1 MITKQQ
7 EQMKIDVDEFNR
19 KAEYIIETVVKPQV
33 AKYELSKQLNKYKM
47 ENKLNTGAI
56 FKNTNKKAENHPD
69 YKGKV
74 NVNGKEMEVALWV
87 KQGKA
92 GSFFSA
98 AFSEPYVAPETME
111 RKPIGDSMD
120 DDLPF

>member
-1 MITKQQ
+1 
-7 EQMKIDVDEFNR
+7 
-19 KAEYIIETVVKPQV
+19 
-33 AKYELSKQLNKYKM
+33 M
-47 ENKLNTGAI
+47 ENKINSGAI
-56 FKNTNKKAENHPD
+56 FKNDKKTTANQPD
-69 YKGKV
+69 YRGKV

-87 KQGKA
+87 KQGKN

-111 RKPIGDSMD
+111 RVPVSNDV

>member
-1 MITKQQ
+1 VR
-7 EQMKIDVDEFNR
+7 IDINDFNR
-19 KAEYIIETVVKPQV
+19 KANHILETVVKPQV

-56 FKNTNKKAENHPD
+56 FKNTNKKADNHPD

-98 AFSEPYVAPETME
+98 SFSEPYVAPTEE
-111 RKPIGDSMD
+111 RRPVGDSID

>member
-1 MITKQQ
+1 
-7 EQMKIDVDEFNR
+7 
-19 KAEYIIETVVKPQV
+19 
-33 AKYELSKQLNKYKM
+33 M
-47 ENKLNTGAI
+47 ENKINSGAI
-56 FKNTNKKAENHPD
+56 FKNDKKTTANQPD
-69 YKGKV
+69 YRGKV

-87 KQGKA
+87 KQGKN

-111 RKPIGDSMD
+111 RVPVSNDI

>member
-1 MITKQQ
+1 
-7 EQMKIDVDEFNR
+7 
-19 KAEYIIETVVKPQV
+19 
-33 AKYELSKQLNKYKM
+33 M

-56 FKNTNKKAENHPD
+56 FKNTNKKADNHPD

-98 AFSEPYVAPETME
+98 SFSEPYVQQEE
-111 RKPIGDSMD
+111 RRPIGDSID

>member
-1 MITKQQ
+1 
-7 EQMKIDVDEFNR
+7 
-19 KAEYIIETVVKPQV
+19 
-33 AKYELSKQLNKYKM
+33 M

-56 FKNTNKKAENHPD
+56 FKNTNKKADNHPD

-87 KQGKA
+87 KKSNG
-92 GSFFSA
+92 GGNTFFSA
-98 AFSEPYVAPETME
+98 AFSEPYVAPEPVSKVE
-111 RKPIGDSMD
+111 N